1 MRKKI
6 IALSFGLVFAATA
19 ATAAH
24 AAAPNGKALFE
35 ANCAVCHKNGGN
47 IINPQKTLS
56 RKDREDNG
64 VKSASDIVKKMRN
77 PGPGMTKFDK
87 NTLPDKDAKAIAEY
101 IENTFR

>member
-6 IALSFGLVFAATA
+6 IALSFGLVFAAT
-19 ATAAH
+19 TVH
-24 AAAPNGKALFE
+24 AAMPNGKALFE

-56 RKDREDNG
+56 RRDREANG
-64 VKSASDIVKKMRN
+64 VKTASDIVKKMRN

-87 NTLPDKDAKAIAEY
+87 KTISNKDAKAIAEY
-101 IENTFR
+101 IEHTFR

>member
-1 MRKKI
+1 MRKKMTAI
-6 IALSFGLVFAATA
+6 SLSLVFAATA

-56 RKDREDNG
+56 QKDRENNG
-64 VKSASDIVKKMRN
+64 VRSASDIMKKMRN

-87 NTLPDKDAKAIAEY
+87 KTLSDRDAKAIAEY
-101 IENTFR
+101 IMNTFR

>member
-6 IALSFGLVFAATA
+6 IALSLGLVFAATA

-24 AAAPNGKALFE
+24 AAKPDGKALFE
-35 ANCAVCHKNGGN
+35 ANCAACHKDGGN

-56 RKDREDNG
+56 RKDRENNG

-87 NTLPDKDAKAIAEY
+87 KTLPDKDAKAIAEY
-101 IENTFR
+101 IESNFR

>member
-19 ATAAH
+19 ATVSH

-56 RKDREDNG
+56 RKDRENNG

-77 PGPGMTKFDK
+77 PGPGMSKFDK
-87 NTLPDKDAKAIAEY
+87 KALPDKDARAIAEY

>member
-6 IALSFGLVFAATA
+6 TALSLGLVFAATA
-19 ATAAH
+19 AAAL

-64 VKSASDIVKKMRN
+64 VKSAGDIVKKMRN
-77 PGPGMTKFDK
+77 PGPGMTKFDEK
-87 NTLPDKDAKAIAEY
+87 TLPDKDAKAIAEY
-101 IENTFR
+101 IEHTF

>member
-1 MRKKI
+1 MRKKM
-6 IALSFGLVFAATA
+6 IALSLGLVFAATA
-19 ATAAH
+19 ATAVH
-24 AAAPNGKALFE
+24 AAKPDGKALFE

-56 RKDREDNG
+56 KKDRENNG
-64 VKSASDIVKKMRN
+64 VRSASDIVKKMRN

-87 NTLPDKDAKAIAEY
+87 KTLPDKDAKAIAEY

>member
-6 IALSFGLVFAATA
+6 IALSLGVVFAATA

-24 AAAPNGKALFE
+24 AARPDGKALFE

-56 RKDREDNG
+56 RKDREANG
-64 VKSASDIVKKMRN
+64 VKSAGDIVKKMRN

-87 NTLPDKDAKAIAEY
+87 KTIPDKDAKAIAEY
-101 IENTFR
+101 IEHTFR

>member
-6 IALSFGLVFAATA
+6 TALSLGLVFAATA
-19 ATAAH
+19 LAAGAH

-56 RKDREDNG
+56 RTDREDNG

-101 IENTFR
+101 IEHTF